1 MLDPEQ
7 NHGFRDHFLN
17 LPFNLSRVLFIATA
31 NEIEPVPRPL
41 RDRVE
46 LLEMTGYTVEE
57 KVQIARRHLLP
68 KQLGLHGLTSA
79 QLSLADE
86 TLDLLISRYTREAGV
101 RELERLLGALC
112 RSVAV
117 KVAEAAE
124 GEGAAAADGA
134 AAEAAAAAEGA
145 AADDD
150 AAEAAADDDGAA
162 VSASASSSA
171 AALLSVEDVEAVLGP
186 PKFDGPKDAA
196 QRLTKPGIAMG
207 LAYTPVGGDVLFVE
221 ASRMA
226 GRGMITL
233 TGQLGEVMQESA
245 KTALSWIRAHASEL
259 TLRGVAADSPFA
271 TVEANASA
279 SLLDASDVHVH
290 FPAGGIPKDG
300 PSAGVALVTSL
311 VSLFSGRVVRSD
323 TAMTGEVTLRG
334 LVLPIGGVKEKVI
347 AAHRAGLRTVILPAR
362 NQKDLRELPES
373 VLEAMNFTFVTE
385 VQQVLDAAL
394 LPPGVSATDA
404 PPSEEGGDDGDGDG
418 DGEWEPPARPARAPE
433 VEFPPAPGP
442 AAAGAARRAVA
453 GGDDVARAARW

>member
-1 MLDPEQ
+1 M
-7 NHGFRDHFLN
+7 
-17 LPFNLSRVLFIATA
+17 
-31 NEIEPVPRPL
+31 
-41 RDRVE
+41 
-46 LLEMTGYTVEE
+46 
-57 KVQIARRHLLP
+57 
-68 KQLGLHGLTSA
+68 
-79 QLSLADE
+79 
-86 TLDLLISRYTREAGV
+86 
-101 RELERLLGALC
+101 
-112 RSVAV
+112 
-117 KVAEAAE
+117 
-124 GEGAAAADGA
+124 
-134 AAEAAAAAEGA
+134 
-145 AADDD
+145 
-150 AAEAAADDDGAA
+150 
-162 VSASASSSA
+162 
-171 AALLSVEDVEAVLGP
+171 EAVLGP

-245 KTALSWIRAHASEL
+245 KTALSWIRAHAAEL

-404 PPSEEGGDDGDGDG
+404 PPSEEAATTATATATASGSRRRGRR
-418 DGEWEPPARPARAPE
+418 ARPRSSSRRRPAPP
-433 VEFPPAPGP
+433 PPAP
-442 AAAGAARRAVA
+442 ARRAVA
-453 GGDDVARAARW
+453 GGGDSGARRSVVSEGVGLCPLQALRHSRW